1 MKKISILLVCVLLLT
16 AVGCGS
22 QKGSEK
28 ENTAE
33 SSSVNKG
40 YYTLNV
46 KINPDVSFLVDGKQV
61 VGVVTNNDD
70 ARDVYNNIDFSS
82 YDVDVVVN
90 EWAAQCEKMGFN
102 THKMEVGICGS
113 EEDIISFSDTWDQL
127 KEDYQVSDAG
137 DIQSIEE
144 QAEMPVC
151 EFCGKQLFDVYDLC
165 PDCGH
170 EVGYEVVVCF
180 CGAKMATASRPCP
193 VCHLHNLTGE
203 YDEGWGPEGKEFL
216 YCFCGSTCDIKS
228 GICDVCHLNNITG
241 AYEDG
246 YTNPNFDP
254 ATCFCGESFIDPVT
268 GVCPVCHLNN
278 ITGAYEDGY
287 GNQESEEISD
297 GDNTDNS
304 ESEEG
309 LCFCGKG
316 IMDPATGICPVCHL
330 NNYTGAY
337 EDGYSNPGS
346 APGTCFCGEG
356 IIDPVTGVCPVCHLN
371 NFTAEY
377 EEGYGTQEVLR
388 CFCGSADVDWGTGIC
403 RTCHLNNMT
412 GDYVPDPNCSYC
424 HGTGRIAWVC
434 PGCGGDGAKH
444 PVTCFQC
451 GGTGTDYVTPGT
463 GGEGW
468 WETCSNCHG
477 TGLTGEYVPGGCDR
491 CKGIGVDETR
501 FVCEHC
507 WE

>member
-1 MKKISILLVCVLLLT
+1 MKKISVLLVCVLLLT

-82 YDVDVVVN
+82 YEVDVVVN

-127 KEDYQVSDAG
+127 KEDYQVSGAG

-193 VCHLHNLTGE
+193 VCHLNNLSGE
-203 YDEGWGPEGKEFL
+203 YEEGWGPEGKNYL
-216 YCFCGSTCDIKS
+216 YCFCGNKCDSES
-228 GICDVCHLNNITG
+228 GICGVCHLNNYTG
-241 AYEDG
+241 TYEDG
-246 YTNPNFDP
+246 YGDSDSE
-254 ATCFCGESFIDPVT
+254 AGRCFCGEGNIDPVT

-278 ITGAYEDGY
+278 
-287 GNQESEEISD
+287 
-297 GDNTDNS
+297 
-304 ESEEG
+304 
-309 LCFCGKG
+309 F
-316 IMDPATGICPVCHL
+316 
-330 NNYTGAY
+330 TGAY

-377 EEGYGTQEVLR
+377 EEGYGPQEIAK
-388 CFCGSADVDWGTGIC
+388 CFCGSTDVDWVTGLC
-403 RTCHLNNMT
+403 RTCHLYNYT
-412 GDYVPDPNCSYC
+412 GEKEPDPNCTYC
-424 HGTGRIAWVC
+424 HGTGYCDWVC
-434 PGCGGDGAKH
+434 DVCGGDGVRR
-444 PVTCFQC
+444 PDVCFQC
-451 GGTGTDYVTPGT
+451 FGEGTCFVTPGS
-463 GGEGW
+463 GDGPGW
-468 WETCSNCHG
+468 WETCSICHG
-477 TGLTGEYVPGGCDR
+477 TGINADTIGGPCRACD
-491 CKGIGVDETR
+491 GVGVR
-501 FVCEHC
+501 KNAIRCEHC